1 MGHQGIARC
10 IKETE
15 TVTEKQPGSLH
26 RHYTIKTKANRGP
39 SLATYPEIEHSR
51 VKGKA
56 SLRQGNRGSIVKQQ
70 QREAA
75 QA

>member
-15 TVTEKQPGSLH
+15 TVTEEQPGSLH

-39 SLATYPEIEHSR
+39 SIATYPEIEHSR
-51 VKGKA
+51 VQGQA
-56 SLRQGNRGSIVKQQ
+56 SLRQGHRRSIVKQ